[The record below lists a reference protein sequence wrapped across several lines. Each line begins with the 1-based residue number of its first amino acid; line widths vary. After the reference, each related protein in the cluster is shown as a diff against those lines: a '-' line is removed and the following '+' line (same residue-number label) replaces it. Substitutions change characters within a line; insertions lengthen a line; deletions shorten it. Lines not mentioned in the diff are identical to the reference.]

1 MADELISV
9 TVEDGKYTIRERAPH
24 QWECLRY
31 GEPRPAF
38 VNGPDN
44 LHMALAREIDALR
57 KLVDGFVEKVDP
69 ACTVERDHPQVELAD
84 ALIAVRGHPNKWKAG
99 V

>member
-9 TVEDGKYTIRERAPH
+9 TLEDGKYTIRESAPH

-31 GEPRPAF
+31 GEPWPAF
-38 VNGPDN
+38 EVIGPDN
-44 LHMALAREIDALR
+44 LHMALAREVDALR

-69 ACTVERDHPQVELAD
+69 ACTVEGDHPQANLAD
-84 ALIAVRGHPNKWKAG
+84 ALRAVWEHRRGA
-99 V
+99 